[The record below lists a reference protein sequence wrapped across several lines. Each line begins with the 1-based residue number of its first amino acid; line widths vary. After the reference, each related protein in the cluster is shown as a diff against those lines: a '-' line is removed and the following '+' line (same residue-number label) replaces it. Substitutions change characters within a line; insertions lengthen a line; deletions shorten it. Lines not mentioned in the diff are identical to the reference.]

1 MEWLTLWKIMKT
13 INYIFYKV
21 FNENFNGIVLFHDE
35 NFNTIEIGLR
45 DELDYD
51 N

>member
-1 MEWLTLWKIMKT
+1 MDV
-13 INYIFYKV
+13 FYKV
-21 FNENFNGIVLFHDE
+21 FDLELLQNSDYFGMIDAVDGIILFHEE